1 MIAITERWSVFHD
14 SYQWVLV
21 ESCPGKDKKGN
32 PKTQTKETYHPW
44 LEQAMRWAA
53 ERNCGDATAFRDVQA
68 AYMGLVHALADHTR
82 PLDRRAT
89 EALYELRETKAR
101 LSDAL
106 SEAKRLREKNRQLIK
121 QHSEIVN
128 QLGDAG

>member
-21 ESCPGKDKKGN
+21 ESYPGKDKKGN

-44 LEQAMRWAA
+44 LEQALRWAA
-53 ERNCGDATAFRDVQA
+53 ERDCGDAKAFKDVQA
-68 AYMGLVHALADHTR
+68 AYMGLVHALEDRTR
-82 PLDRRAT
+82 PLDKRAT
-89 EALYELRETKAR
+89 EALLELRQTKAR

-106 SEAKRLREKNRQLIK
+106 SDNKRLRERYKQLLK
-121 QHSEIVN
+121 QYREFVS
-128 QLGDAG
+128 QPGGGA